1 MFCEGNGHK
10 LRRLTFIVTLLLLI
24 TPLQVIS
31 LHIEVEILRNFSA
44 FVKLFVSLQKSRN
57 FEKRSSSI

>member
-1 MFCEGNGHK
+1 MFCEGHGHK